1 MVGDKQPY
9 LIKTKSFEFTP
20 DIHKTRNVSRL
31 IKPDQNTFL
40 VEPKI
45 MCQRKIEN
53 ESIANQTILLI
64 MVCSAVQN
72 FNQRKTIRETWAKDT
87 NWLHD
92 VKVLFMLG
100 NTHDEALQNS
110 VLKEAAY
117 YQDIVQSSH
126 LDTYTDL
133 GIKSLMLLK
142 WFLVSC
148 KGRTEVF
155 IMKSPYKC
163 FYIGS
168 INIW

>member
-87 NWLHD
+87 NWFHD
-92 VKVLFMLG
+92 VKVIFILG
-100 NTHDEALQNS
+100 NTPDLLLQNS
-110 VLKEAAY
+110 VFQEAVY

-126 LDTYTDL
+126 LDTYADL
-133 GIKSLMLLK
+133 AIKSLMLLK
-142 WFLVSC
+142 WFLLSC
-148 KGRTEVF
+148 KGTSSAF
-155 IMKSPYKC
+155 AKKSQFHNC
-163 FYIGS
+163 LT
-168 INIW
+168 